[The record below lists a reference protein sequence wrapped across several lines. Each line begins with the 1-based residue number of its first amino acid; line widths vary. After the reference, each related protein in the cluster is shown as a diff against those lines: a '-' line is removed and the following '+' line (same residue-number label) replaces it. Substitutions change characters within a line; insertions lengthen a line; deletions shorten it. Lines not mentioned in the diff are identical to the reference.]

1 MADYAIYEYT
11 ISQAIDGNL
20 NLTPEMVSDNLA
32 KKQLVFASLF
42 EGNKLNLY
50 ISKSDGEIDHYDN
63 YKLKGIDN
71 VFVYQINNIKKMN
84 IVKDSGKTNNGVPLY
99 ESVSEI
105 SKPLARIIIDNRDP
119 DKGLIAIEKEAGWG
133 KTPDK
138 LRGLLEVSFRRVLT
152 EYGLDIKITA
162 MKMPTVF
169 WEFVDRQCK
178 KYKDTVT
185 KVTIDFLTH
194 NKQKQKSAHPRQ
206 RASSA
211 LTSMF
216 NLSAA
221 NNAIKSTFSME
232 FESVTARKI
241 KDMVRIADLCDQ
253 AENYALSIYF
263 SKFGLYRSNQLVTA
277 FFPLEDEV
285 LNLFGWQKSSTMIDT
300 NSSFELMKWLDDVK
314 KQIVDL
320 HNEAKTP
327 AKIKR

>member
-11 ISQAIDGNL
+11 ITQAIDGNL
-20 NLTPEMVSDNLA
+20 NLTPKMSSDNLA
-32 KKQLVFASLF
+32 KKQAIFASLF
-42 EGNKLNLY
+42 YGNKLNLY
-50 ISKSDGEIDHYDN
+50 LHKSDGEIDPYDN

-71 VFVYQINNIKKMN
+71 VFIYQINNNKKIN
-84 IVKDSGKTNNGVPLY
+84 IVKDSGRTNNGAPVYENVP
-99 ESVSEI
+99 ET
-105 SKPLARIIIDNRDP
+105 SKPLARIVVDNRCP

-138 LRGLLEVSFRRVLT
+138 LRGLLEVSFRRILT
-152 EYGLDIKITA
+152 EYGLDIKITP

-185 KVTIDFLTH
+185 RVSIDFLTH
-194 NKQKQKSAHPRQ
+194 NKQQQKNAHPRQ
-206 RASSA
+206 RASAA

-221 NNAIKSTFSME
+221 NKAIRSTFSME
-232 FESVTARKI
+232 FESITARKI

-253 AENYALSIYF
+253 EEYALSIYF

-277 FFPLEDEV
+277 FFPMEEEV
-285 LNLFGWQKSSTMIDT
+285 LNLFGWQRSSTMSDT
-300 NSSFELMKWLDDVK
+300 NTSYELMTWLDNVK

-320 HNEAKTP
+320 QNEAKTP
-327 AKIKR
+327 TKIKR